1 MSNRA
6 APKAPSGLPRRRV
19 LIVDDDP
26 ILCEVMAEQFGAQGF
41 DVVFAENG
49 EVACDKIAGE
59 HFDLAIIDLGMP
71 KLDGFALLRHVRQHP
86 RSVDL
91 PVIVVTASGDKT
103 SIDKAYQLGAS
114 SFVTK
119 PVIWAQFTPHAL
131 FVMRNGQIER
141 ELRAAQMEAATAV
154 RLKNGLFQVLGHE
167 LKTPL
172 TALIGLTEVLSAS
185 LKDRVHAG
193 EAEQLGHVAVAA
205 QRLNLIISDVLIL
218 SKALAGRSRLNIASS
233 PLHEILD
240 DSLLRLKAAARALN
254 ISLLVRQPDPDLVI
268 SCDANLVRQALHKLI
283 DNAIKF
289 SPRGGVVEIW
299 AHRKDDGSTVFSV
312 RDTGPGLSPAK
323 LKECLQP
330 FVQEDMSYSRRVEG
344 LGLGLPIA
352 KAIAEAHGGELI
364 IQTSPGQGMIAAL
377 WLPPRT
383 PAIEAMRA

>member
-41 DVVFAENG
+41 DVAFAENG

-185 LKDRVHAG
+185 LKDGSR
-193 EAEQLGHVAVAA
+193 
-205 QRLNLIISDVLIL
+205 R
-218 SKALAGRSRLNIASS
+218 RSRAIGSC
-233 PLHEILD
+233 
-240 DSLLRLKAAARALN
+240 RRCRAAA
-254 ISLLVRQPDPDLVI
+254 
-268 SCDANLVRQALHKLI
+268 
-283 DNAIKF
+283 
-289 SPRGGVVEIW
+289 
-299 AHRKDDGSTVFSV
+299 
-312 RDTGPGLSPAK
+312 
-323 LKECLQP
+323 
-330 FVQEDMSYSRRVEG
+330 
-344 LGLGLPIA
+344 
-352 KAIAEAHGGELI
+352 
-364 IQTSPGQGMIAAL
+364 
-377 WLPPRT
+377 
-383 PAIEAMRA
+383 

>member
-1 MSNRA
+1 M
-6 APKAPSGLPRRRV
+6 
-19 LIVDDDP
+19 
-26 ILCEVMAEQFGAQGF
+26 
-41 DVVFAENG
+41 
-49 EVACDKIAGE
+49 ACDKIAGE

-268 SCDANLVRQALHKLI
+268 SCDANLLRQALHKLI

-289 SPRGGVVEIW
+289 SPRGGAVEIW